1 MRRIRWIVV
10 FVSLAATMLVFVGST
25 RGRVQDPARSE
36 SPAVRRA
43 RELVAVINEGN
54 YVRAVTFVKET
65 YSESFLKMPLEDH
78 LEFIMSVH
86 DLTQGIESVSVQAE
100 TADSVTILGRSRL
113 TGQSRALEVRVET
126 APPNK
131 IARIGFRPPAIAAG
145 AKTQSRLT
153 DSQLSSELGL
163 FVKKLADADVFS
175 GAVLVAKNGEVLFKQ
190 AYGDANKD
198 FDARNRVDTKF
209 NLGSMNKM
217 FTSIAIAQLVE
228 RGKVSLDDPLSKYVP
243 DFPTREWAEKIKI
256 KHLLSHTS
264 GLGSYFNRKFME
276 SSRARFRTVDDMMT
290 LAVDERPQF
299 EPGTKWAYSNTGMLV
314 LGKVIEKATG
324 QTYFDYIRENIYRP
338 AGMINSDCYELDTVN
353 KNLAVG
359 YSKVFTEKGTTFR
372 NNIFEHVM
380 RGGPAGGGY
389 STVEDLYRF
398 SQALMGGKLVKPE
411 LVKLFTSAKP
421 ELNSPNYG
429 YGFQIDA
436 TRRTIGHSG
445 GFPGISSNLSIFLD
459 SGYVTVVMS
468 NYGRGSDP
476 IDRKI
481 EEMLAGNE

>member
-1 MRRIRWIVV
+1 MRIIQ
-10 FVSLAATMLVFVGST
+10 SLMLLLALAIGAVCQVPSPG
-25 RGRVQDPARSE
+25 GSE
-36 SPAVRRA
+36 SPAVKRG
-43 RELVAVINEGN
+43 RELSAVISEGN
-54 YVRAVTFVKET
+54 YAKAAAFIKES
-65 YSESFLKMPLEDH
+65 YSESFLKIPMEQH
-78 LEFIMSVH
+78 LEFIMTSFDQTRGV
-86 DLTQGIESVSVQAE
+86 DSLSVQAE
-100 TADSVTILGRSRL
+100 TPDSATMLGRSKL
-113 TGQSRALEVRVET
+113 TGQWQALLVRVDPT
-126 APPNK
+126 PPHK
-131 IARIGFRPPAIAAG
+131 ISGIGFRPPVLPGG
-145 AKTQSRLT
+145 AKTQSRLS
-153 DSQLSSELGL
+153 DSQISSELEA
-163 FVKKLADADVFS
+163 FMKKLADADVFS
-175 GAVLVAKNGEVLFKQ
+175 GTVLVAHNGQVLFKQ

-198 FDARNRVDTKF
+198 FDAKNRIDTKF

-228 RGKVSLDDPLSKYVP
+228 RGKVSLDDPLSKYLP
-243 DFPTREWAEKIKI
+243 EFPTKEWAEKIQI

-276 SSRARFRTVDDMMT
+276 SSRAKFRTVDDLMT

-324 QTYFDYIRENIYRP
+324 QNYYDYIRENISKP
-338 AGMINSDCYELDTVN
+338 AGMINSDCYLLDEVN

-359 YSKVFTEKGTTFR
+359 YTKAFTEKGITFR

-389 STVEDLYRF
+389 STVEDLFRF
-398 SQALMGGKLVKPE
+398 SQALMSGKLVKPE

-429 YGFQIDA
+429 YGFQVNNA
-436 TRRTIGHSG
+436 KHTFGHSG

-459 SGYVTVVMS
+459 SGYVSVVMS

-476 IDRKI
+476 VDRKI
-481 EEMLAGNE
+481 EEMLTSGNE

>member
-1 MRRIRWIVV
+1 MRIIQ
-10 FVSLAATMLVFVGST
+10 SLVLMIALAVGAVCQ
-25 RGRVQDPARSE
+25 VQNPASSE
-36 SPAVRRA
+36 SPAVKRG
-43 RELVAVINEGN
+43 RELSAVISEGN
-54 YVRAVTFVKET
+54 YAKARAFIKEN
-65 YSESFLKMPLEDH
+65 YSEAFLKIPIEQH
-78 LEFIMSVH
+78 LEFIMASYDQTRGV
-86 DLTQGIESVSVQAE
+86 DSLSVQAE
-100 TADSVTILGRSRL
+100 TPDSATMLGRSKL
-113 TGQSRALEVRVET
+113 TGQWQAVLVRVET
-126 APPNK
+126 TAPHK
-131 IARIGFRPPAIAAG
+131 ISGIGFRPPVLPAG
-145 AKTQSRLT
+145 VKTQSRLT
-153 DSQLSSELGL
+153 DSQISTELEA
-163 FVKKLADADVFS
+163 FMKKLADADVFS
-175 GAVLVAKNGEVLFKQ
+175 GTVLLAHNGQVLFKQ

-198 FDARNRVDTKF
+198 FDARNRIDTKF

-228 RGKVSLDDPLSKYVP
+228 RGKVSLDDPLSTYLP
-243 DFPTREWAEKIKI
+243 EFPTKEWAEKIQI

-276 SSRARFRTVDDMMT
+276 SSRAKFRTVDDLLT

-324 QTYFDYIRENIYRP
+324 QNYFDYIRENISKP
-338 AGMINSDCYELDTVN
+338 AGMINSDCYLLDEVN

-359 YSKVFTEKGTTFR
+359 YTKAFSDKGITFR

-389 STVEDLYRF
+389 STVEDLFRF
-398 SQALMGGKLVKPE
+398 SQALMSGKLVKPE

-421 ELNSPNYG
+421 EMNSPNYG
-429 YGFQIDA
+429 YGFQVNNA
-436 TRRTIGHSG
+436 KRTIGHSG

-459 SGYVTVVMS
+459 SGYVSVVMS

-476 IDRKI
+476 VDRKI
-481 EEMLAGNE
+481 EELLSAGHE

>member
-1 MRRIRWIVV
+1 MRFIQSVV
-10 FVSLAATMLVFVGST
+10 LMLALAMGAVCQ
-25 RGRVQDPARSE
+25 VQNPAGSE
-36 SPAVRRA
+36 SPAVKRG
-43 RELVAVINEGN
+43 RELAAVISEGN
-54 YVRAVTFVKET
+54 YAKAAAFIKEN
-65 YSESFLKMPLEDH
+65 YSESFLKIPMEQH
-78 LEFIMSVH
+78 LDFIMGSYDQTRGV
-86 DLTQGIESVSVQAE
+86 DSLSVQAE
-100 TADSVTILGRSRL
+100 TPDSATMLGRTKL
-113 TGQSRALEVRVET
+113 TGQWQAVLVRVET
-126 APPNK
+126 TPPHK
-131 IARIGFRPPAIAAG
+131 ISGIGFRPPVLPAG

-153 DSQLSSELGL
+153 DSQISTELEA
-163 FVKKLADADVFS
+163 FMKKLADADAFS
-175 GAVLVAKNGEVLFKQ
+175 GTVLVAHNGQVLFKQ

-198 FDARNRVDTKF
+198 FDAKNRIDTKF

-228 RGKVSLDDPLSKYVP
+228 RGKVSLDDPLSKYLP
-243 DFPTREWAEKIKI
+243 EFPTKEWAEKIQI
-256 KHLLSHTS
+256 RHLLSHTS
-264 GLGSYFNRKFME
+264 GLGSYFNQKFME
-276 SSRARFRTVDDMMT
+276 SSRAKFRTVDDLMT
-290 LAVDERPQF
+290 LAKDERPQF

-324 QTYFDYIRENIYRP
+324 QNYYDYIRENISKP
-338 AGMINSDCYELDTVN
+338 AGMINSDCYSLDEVN

-359 YSKVFTEKGTTFR
+359 YTKAYTDKGITFR
-372 NNIFEHVM
+372 NNVFEHVM

-398 SQALMGGKLVKPE
+398 SQALMSGKLVKPE

-429 YGFQIDA
+429 YGFQVNNA
-436 TRRTIGHSG
+436 KHTVGHSG

-476 IDRKI
+476 VDRKI
-481 EEMLAGNE
+481 EEMLAAGNE